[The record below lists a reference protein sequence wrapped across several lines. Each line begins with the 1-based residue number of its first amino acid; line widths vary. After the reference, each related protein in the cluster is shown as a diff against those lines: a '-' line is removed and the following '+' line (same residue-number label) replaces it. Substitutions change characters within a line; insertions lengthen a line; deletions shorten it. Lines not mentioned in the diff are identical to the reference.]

1 MRDKPQGVA
10 TAMPEP
16 LTLAGLGGA
25 LLSLLVHLSRRYFA
39 TAKGV
44 VDVMLGFLALMVFL
58 PILGACAAIIK
69 LSSRGPVLY
78 TQVRIGKG
86 GKAFRMYKLRTMYVN
101 AEAGTGPVWA
111 RKKDPR
117 VVPACAW
124 MRRSHVDELPQL
136 INVLRGQMSLVGP
149 RPERPEIL
157 RELSKEYPQISKRL
171 EVRPGITGLAQI
183 RNGYD
188 TSVEDYGQKLKADLE
203 YIAKRCWGMELSI
216 LARTLTRFH
225 DPAAH

>member
-1 MRDKPQGVA
+1 
-10 TAMPEP
+10 MPEP
-16 LTLAGLGGA
+16 LTLVGLGGA

-39 TAKGV
+39 AAKEV
-44 VDVMLGFLALMVFL
+44 VDVVLSFLALVIFL
-58 PILGACAAIIK
+58 PVLAMCAAIIK

-86 GKAFRMYKLRTMYVN
+86 GKAFRMHKLRTMYVN
-101 AEAGTGPVWA
+101 AEASTGPVWA

-117 VVPACAW
+117 VVPACGW

-157 RELSKEYPQISKRL
+157 SKLSKAYPQINKRL

-188 TSVEDYGQKLKADLE
+188 TSVEDYEQKLKADLE

-216 LARTLTRFH
+216 LARTLVRFH